1 MEVSL
6 LLSLLIFLTFVSLL
20 MGLFWAFAGADRGYR
35 QRLQKRLDHLRG
47 LEERQSSDSLLKTD
61 AFGGFPLISAGLKKI
76 RVIEPLKTLMV
87 QADVVWPV
95 RVLLL
100 VNLLSGVG
108 GIILGFLISAVKG
121 GLVGGALGLAV
132 PYRILVSKRKRR
144 VKQFERQLPDA
155 LGLLV
160 RGLKAGY
167 AFTAGLQMA
176 ANEMPDPMGI
186 ELRKTFTEYNHGLD
200 LNVALLN
207 LCRRV
212 PLPDLKFFTTSVMIQ
227 RETGGN
233 LAEILDKNSSLIRER
248 FKLRGQIRAQTGE
261 GRLSGVVLVLL
272 PPVMAIFL
280 FFLNRPYV
288 MVLVEHPM
296 GRLMALTAL
305 GLQLVGMLL
314 IRKIVNIKV

>member
-6 LLSLLIFLTFVSLL
+6 LLSLLIFFTLVSLF

-35 QRLQKRLDHLRG
+35 QRLQKRLNQLKG
-47 LEERQSSDSLLKTD
+47 LEERQPSDSLLKTD
-61 AFGGFPLISAGLKKI
+61 AFSGFPLISAGLKKI
-76 RVIEPLKTLMV
+76 RVIEPLKTLMI
-87 QADVVWPV
+87 QADVSWPV
-95 RVLLL
+95 GVLVLI
-100 VNLLSGVG
+100 NLLSGMG
-108 GIILGFLISAVKG
+108 GIILGFLANGVKG
-121 GLVGGALGLAV
+121 GLVGGVVGLVV
-132 PYRILVSKRKRR
+132 PYRILVSKRRRR
-144 VKQFERQLPDA
+144 VKQFEKQLPDA
-155 LGLLV
+155 LDLLV

-167 AFTAGLQMA
+167 AFTVGLQMA
-176 ANEMPDPMGI
+176 ANEMPDPIGI
-186 ELRKTFTEYNHGLD
+186 EFHKTFTEYNHGQD

-207 LCRRV
+207 LCQRV
-212 PLPDLKFFTTSVMIQ
+212 PLPDLKFFTTAVMIQ

-272 PPVMAIFL
+272 PPVTAIFL

-288 MVLVEHPM
+288 MVLLEHPL
-296 GRLMALTAL
+296 GRLMALTAM
-305 GLQLVGMLL
+305 GLQLVGILL